1 MPRPAVDAV
10 GRHHRTPRHWSLG
23 QTAHEKWIF
32 LRRGPRRAV
41 SPVMRPGPAGRSPG
55 CPACRAEEHRVVE
68 EGAFL
73 AIGLDAPAV
82 KAVDATVAT
91 SWVGDVVWAHV
102 CAGNPVWSTG
112 PSGHWVRGT

>member
-41 SPVMRPGPAGRSPG
+41 SPVMRPGPAGRSPE
-55 CPACRAEEHRVVE
+55 CPACRAEEHRVVV

-73 AIGLDAPAV
+73 AIGMDVHRP
-82 KAVDATVAT
+82 
-91 SWVGDVVWAHV
+91 SRGRRNGSDVVGRRRRLGA
-102 CAGNPVWSTG
+102 CLCG
-112 PSGHWVRGT
+112 